1 MTVPMWVWGATVLA
15 VLLLIAFDFFTVSR
29 TPHEV
34 GIGEAAR
41 WSIFYVA
48 LAVVFGIGVYYFMG
62 SQSGTEFF
70 TAYLVEKSL
79 SVDNLFVFAII
90 LAQFAVP
97 SILQQRVLLIGIVLA
112 LIFRGR
118 ARIENRGDVDR
129 TAATG
134 RRPAGLDRGHVARAP
149 PRPSSSGRRSD
160 AAAPAA
166 SRRASDAPARAGGGR
181 GERS

>member
-41 WSIFYVA
+41 WSIFST
-48 LAVVFGIGVYYFMG
+48 LPWQWHSG
-62 SQSGTEFF
+62 SASTTSWVRSPERSS
-70 TAYLVEKSL
+70 SL
-79 SVDNLFVFAII
+79 RTSSRRASVDNLFVFAII

-112 LIFRGR
+112 LIFRAVFIAIG
-118 ARIENRGDVDR
+118 
-129 TAATG
+129 
-134 RRPAGLDRGHVARAP
+134 
-149 PRPSSSGRRSD
+149 
-160 AAAPAA
+160 AAALSAFAFTFVIFGPC
-166 SRRASDAPARAGGGR
+166 SYGR
-181 GERS
+181 VYNSLDTTTRIRSPRTTSW